1 MDAVR
6 TIVDLFLHLDKHLQE
21 LSASYG
27 GWVYLFLFLI
37 IFCETGLVVT
47 PFLPGDS
54 LIFAA
59 GALIALPESGLNFAF
74 MWVLLV
80 LAAIAGDTVNYTIGK
95 FAGHQLLARKLPFVK
110 QEYINRTHEYFEK
123 YGGKTIILARFVPI
137 VRTFAPFVAGI
148 GSMNYRSF
156 VTYNVVGA
164 LIWVTLFLTAGYFIG
179 NLPIVQQ
186 NFAIVEIL
194 IVLISVAP
202 MIYEFLKSRRQPQP
216 PAAPAR

>member
-1 MDAVR
+1 MG
-6 TIVDLFLHLDKHLQE
+6 TIIDLFLHLDKHLQE
-21 LSASYG
+21 LSAAYG

-59 GALIALPESGLNFAF
+59 GALVALPASGLNFAF
-74 MWVLLV
+74 MWVLLA
-80 LAAIAGDTVNYTIGK
+80 LAAIAGDTANYLIGK
-95 FAGHQLLARKLPFVK
+95 FAGNWLLARKLPFVK
-110 QEYINRTHEYFEK
+110 QEYIDRTHEYFEK

-148 GSMNYRSF
+148 GNMEYRKF
-156 VTYNVVGA
+156 ITYNVVGG

-179 NLPIVQQ
+179 NLEIVQK

-194 IVLISVAP
+194 IVLISVTP
-202 MIYEFLKSRRQPQP
+202 MIYEFLKSRRQRTVAKGAQ
-216 PAAPAR
+216 A